1 MLELLMDPEAWVS
14 LLVLSAMEIVLG
26 IDNIVF
32 ITILAG
38 RLPPD
43 QQAGAR
49 RLGLAVA
56 LVSRL
61 VLLAAIA
68 WVMRLTEPLFFLFVE
83 WSGKDLI
90 LLGGGLFL
98 LYKATHEIYENVE
111 RPDEHQPQ
119 AVAPQMAQNAERSSR
134 KLYFSLMSQV
144 ILLDLVFSLD
154 SVITAIG
161 MAKHIP
167 IMVAAM
173 LIAVGVMMAFAGPLG
188 DFVQK
193 HPSMR
198 ILALAFLI
206 LIGVM
211 LIVESTGQHVSKG
224 YIYAAM
230 AFSLLVELLNLRRRS
245 RAQRLT
251 AHAVTA

>member
-1 MLELLMDPEAWVS
+1 MIEMFTSPELLIA
-14 LLVLSAMEIVLG
+14 LLTLTVLEIVLG
-26 IDNIVF
+26 VDNVIF
-32 ITILAG
+32 ISILSAK
-38 RLPPD
+38 LPKE
-43 QQAGAR
+43 QQQRAR
-49 RLGLAVA
+49 RVGLMGAMLMRIA
-56 LVSRL
+56 LLFSISWMARL
-61 VLLAAIA
+61 VD
-68 WVMRLTEPLFFLFVE
+68 PLFSIGEYAF
-83 WSGKDLI
+83 SGRDLI

-98 LYKATHEIYENVE
+98 LAKATYEIHDKLEGE
-111 RPDEHQPQ
+111 EGH
-119 AVAPQMAQNAERSSR
+119 ASGKVAATFASVIT
-134 KLYFSLMSQV
+134 QV
-144 ILLDLVFSLD
+144 MILDIVFSLD